1 MARSAQ
7 CSSVIASVA
16 PFACT
21 ISTARCAASTA
32 LSVVAPFTEASSN
45 QLRAV
50 QPASDAA
57 ASFPRRLGRAI
68 GLKAFV
74 HAETHVSPADH
85 PASRAR
91 SQGATLPPSQ
101 GQSSGHQARLHV
113 SHTGRCDRRRRL
125 TESCPPQRVPLIGC
139 PLDAGSRTGYVG
151 RSSATPRLTTT
162 HTQQHSHAATRTTT
176 VLAAPAL
183 SRCGPDAGGCGRCCS
198 VAAVLSPVPL
208 ITILGSTREAGV
220 SPTQK
225 PIRPPLVGVVGL
237 PGSSCI
243 PRPGKAR
250 QHDPQTSPASAGLF
264 SEVPA
269 GARGFAFA
277 VDQPRNIEREAEAFR
292 HQKQSQSTEG
302 APVSGEYG
310 IKMAPIAALG
320 DLGGSGGQPGPCLL
334 GKRPIIIGPPVS
346 ICQCHRSSEAT
357 ETPRCVSTTTSK
369 ILRKSLYR
377 LPADF

>member
-74 HAETHVSPADH
+74 HAETHVSPADQ

-113 SHTGRCDRRRRL
+113 SNADRCNRRRL
-125 TESCPPQRVPLIGC
+125 RRVQC
-139 PLDAGSRTGYVG
+139 NT
-151 RSSATPRLTTT
+151 SSYDHFT
-162 HTQQHSHAATRTTT
+162 HSHTLMQQHAPRRFWQPQHY
-176 VLAAPAL
+176 LA
-183 SRCGPDAGGCGRCCS
+183 
-198 VAAVLSPVPL
+198 
-208 ITILGSTREAGV
+208 
-220 SPTQK
+220 
-225 PIRPPLVGVVGL
+225 VGL
-237 PGSSCI
+237 TL
-243 PRPGKAR
+243 AVVV
-250 QHDPQTSPASAGLF
+250 DAVALLLF
-264 SEVPA
+264 
-269 GARGFAFA
+269 
-277 VDQPRNIEREAEAFR
+277 
-292 HQKQSQSTEG
+292 
-302 APVSGEYG
+302 
-310 IKMAPIAALG
+310 
-320 DLGGSGGQPGPCLL
+320 
-334 GKRPIIIGPPVS
+334 
-346 ICQCHRSSEAT
+346 
-357 ETPRCVSTTTSK
+357 
-369 ILRKSLYR
+369 
-377 LPADF
+377 

>member
-113 SHTGRCDRRRRL
+113 SHTGRCDRRRL
-125 TESCPPQRVPLIGC
+125 THRELSSTVCTFDWLP
-139 PLDAGSRTGYVG
+139 SRRRFTHWL
-151 RSSATPRLTTT
+151 RRTQFSNTSSYD
-162 HTQQHSHAATRTTT
+162 HSHAAT
-176 VLAAPAL
+176 L
-183 SRCGPDAGGCGRCCS
+183 SCS
-198 VAAVLSPVPL
+198 NTHHDGFGSP
-208 ITILGSTREAGV
+208 S
-220 SPTQK
+220 
-225 PIRPPLVGVVGL
+225 
-237 PGSSCI
+237 
-243 PRPGKAR
+243 
-250 QHDPQTSPASAGLF
+250 
-264 SEVPA
+264 
-269 GARGFAFA
+269 
-277 VDQPRNIEREAEAFR
+277 
-292 HQKQSQSTEG
+292 
-302 APVSGEYG
+302 
-310 IKMAPIAALG
+310 
-320 DLGGSGGQPGPCLL
+320 
-334 GKRPIIIGPPVS
+334 II
-346 ICQCHRSSEAT
+346 
-357 ETPRCVSTTTSK
+357 
-369 ILRKSLYR
+369 SLW
-377 LPADF
+377 A